1 MPYTNEVFNPQ
12 PMKTLSLDVHQFNSL
27 YWEVNY
33 SLLKWSDMIQQCK
46 NGLLP
51 NMSLEGAESIY
62 NDLLEIRNQLKDID
76 W

>member
-12 PMKTLSLDVHQFNSL
+12 PMKTISLDVHQFNSL

-33 SLLKWSDMIQQCK
+33 SLLKWSDMIERCK
-46 NGLLP
+46 KGLHP

-62 NDLLEIRNQLKDID
+62 NDLLEIRNQLKDVD

>member
-1 MPYTNEVFNPQ
+1 
-12 PMKTLSLDVHQFNSL
+12 MKTLSLDVHQFNSL

-46 NGLLP
+46 NGLRP

>member
-12 PMKTLSLDVHQFNSL
+12 PMKTLSLDIHQFNSL

-33 SLLKWSDMIQQCK
+33 SLLKWSDMIERCK
-46 NGLLP
+46 KGLHP

>member
-1 MPYTNEVFNPQ
+1 MTYTSEVLKPQ

-46 NGLLP
+46 NGLRP

>member
-1 MPYTNEVFNPQ
+1 MTYTNEVFKPQ

-46 NGLLP
+46 NGLRP

-62 NDLLEIRNQLKDID
+62 NDLLEIRNQLKDND